1 MYAYIEVVGG
11 GGDEKNFKSQF
22 LSIDLFLLK
31 PINNLYHRF

>member
-1 MYAYIEVVGG
+1 MYAYIEVGG
-11 GGDEKNFKSQF
+11 GGEKNFKSQF